1 MATPAD
7 SNGLPQLIYIMD
19 EPRKADAVN
28 LIRIDQ
34 NGIAISR
41 NGIGGSW
48 TQIYDM
54 ESNTWTFPGLT
65 ISGNLN
71 VTGGLTVT
79 GDISAAK
86 ITGTSVSTGGLTV
99 TGAASVGGD
108 LTVTGTIID
117 GGA

>member
-19 EPRKADAVN
+19 APRKADAVN
-28 LIRIDQ
+28 VIRLDQ

-41 NGIGGSW
+41 NGIEGSW
-48 TQIYDM
+48 TQIYNLTT
-54 ESNTWTFPGLT
+54 NTWIFPGLT
-65 ISGNLN
+65 VSGNLA

-79 GDISAAK
+79 GDISAAN
-86 ITGTSVSTGGLTV
+86 ISGSTVSTGGLTV
-99 TGAASVGGD
+99 SGSAYVGGD
-108 LTVTGTIID
+108 LTVTGTIIN